1 MKANAQTYHFKS
13 FWTHQ
18 GVILEPLITN
28 NKVEPVLWDTL
39 YNARELS
46 YILKWPWIMLST
58 LLLTLVYI

>member
-39 YNARELS
+39 YNYFKEHNFLLS
-46 YILKWPWIMLST
+46 EIS
-58 LLLTLVYI
+58 